1 MYKLEIIVEDNS
13 ETALLTTFNKDMTR
27 IMGKLATYLIKYHVS
42 LILIIIINKLYC
54 IKLN

>member
-27 IMGKLATYLIKYHVS
+27 IIGKSATDLINYHVS
-42 LILIIIINKLYC
+42 LIFIIINKLYC

>member
-13 ETALLTTFNKDMTR
+13 ETALLTTFNKDMIR
-27 IMGKLATYLIKYHVS
+27 IMGKSATDLIKYHVS
-42 LILIIIINKLYC
+42 LVLIVINKLYC